1 MFLFSWMGEKA
12 FERIRKFFFL
22 GIAIISL
29 VLMATT
35 LVVPYV
41 EYEIFIGKRE
51 ELVPMAGL
59 TLLQDQQ
66 ALKDGIAY
74 IGLAIFVIIMC
85 MLAISLLILGKTI
98 LSMFYSEY
106 KMAKN
111 TKTLVALSTVLT
123 CFYYLSSIVVSA
135 VLQINKGRV

>member
-1 MFLFSWMGEKA
+1 MG
-12 FERIRKFFFL
+12 L
-22 GIAIISL
+22 VNSL
-29 VLMATT
+29 QT
-35 LVVPYV
+35 
-41 EYEIFIGKRE
+41 
-51 ELVPMAGL
+51 
-59 TLLQDQQ
+59 
-66 ALKDGIAY
+66 LKDGIAY
-74 IGLAIFVIIMC
+74 IGLAIFVVIMC

-123 CFYYLSSIVVSA
+123 CFYYLSAIVVSA